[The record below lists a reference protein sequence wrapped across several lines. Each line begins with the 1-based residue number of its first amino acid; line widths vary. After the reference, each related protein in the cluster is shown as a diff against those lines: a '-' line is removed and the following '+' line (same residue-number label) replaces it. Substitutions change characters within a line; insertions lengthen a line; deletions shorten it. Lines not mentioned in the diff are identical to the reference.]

1 MTETE
6 KQQIISL
13 VLQALKTNSLTI
25 EQLTDT
31 TELSKDMYVE
41 VSGGRKISIDLLSST
56 IAKMVNGDFD
66 ALVEN
71 VNKIAKDLSDGDAEL
86 LKRITGV
93 SDKSNP
99 LTDPFKSIGSFTTI
113 GSFKDK
119 LKTMYSGDSSIGNYR
134 CILSVD
140 SSKIPVNIQI
150 ERLELNKVCQSFTSC
165 IQLATMSDNAEGV
178 YLGTVCTN
186 SRIGIVSN
194 ESVTWGKWTSVINDF
209 EERIGKANGIAPL
222 NEESKVP
229 SECLPEPLSLGE
241 GEEEAFPGNRGKSL
255 EDTMKNIPS
264 DIIKPGSFSV
274 LSDASYLNVYFKKV
288 SKTTGKETDDSF
300 RLPSATLEQAGLLSA
315 EDKQAL
321 EDMKS
326 GTPADDVTHPIVIV
340 DEIRPL
346 KDGYYTL
353 ETAIAAVVSS
363 QQETGINYERTGLI
377 ITYKTGEYEME
388 TRQFQGAVSDFNEV
402 ALWKNF
408 GGEGSKVELGDAPEE
423 GGDKALST
431 GGAYDCIPVDFSL
444 DTETEGVVKIQMVN
458 AKGEGVG
465 EEKQFL
471 VGTGGGGG
479 GGGTI
484 VAIAFESSPVY
495 GAYGSPIKG
504 RAAVRSVTS
513 GGGIE
518 TENSIETLE
527 IVDRDSGLTVWA
539 ERVNRPSSG
548 DLTDYTFELDFTS
561 FFTAAGSRK
570 FKLVATDDSGNTGS
584 KNISVTAVDIT
595 CTCVQVLQYSP
606 DTPVTPTTGSVTI
619 PLYKFA
625 NNQSDKGISVRVD
638 IKINGEWHLL
648 ATTAVN
654 DSFTHSI
661 TLHPS
666 ELGLSH
672 GSYPLRIQGT
682 DIASGAKGNTIYTA
696 VMVVEEGNETPIVS
710 LRYDDTTGGTVRLYD
725 TLKLD
730 VAVYVPG
737 KSQSHV
743 AIFANG
749 IQFTQLLALNTR
761 SYSVSQQIK
770 GYADGTAVTYN
781 AIVSAVSSDNII
793 VTVDG
798 SAIDAE
804 LTSGTIYDFDFS
816 GRSNDE
822 ADHSITSNG
831 YELKLAG
838 ANFTSNGFGTF
849 LGKNCLRIA
858 ENVTGQLNH
867 YMFGSSMLEATGGAI
882 QFTFATKNVKD
893 KNAKLMECYDESSGA
908 GFYVTGS
915 KVGIYCKNGIRSR
928 EERSYEQGKEIT
940 AAIVVEPTSIYIER
954 GGIKYSMICLYLDGE
969 RVAALGYVGGTGN
982 LFQDRNIKFN
992 GERGDL
998 YLYNLCAWNTYF
1010 EWAQAHK
1017 NYLVRLTDTE
1027 IMVKEYEFE
1036 NVLVSQTAEGTTML
1050 RPSAAEL
1057 YARGIPYIVEVASDE
1072 SFNEFDNGVSTSDN
1086 FTVDLYYYDPVHPW
1100 RSFVARGV
1108 RKRRQGTTSAKRC
1121 KKNPR
1126 YYLGKAKEIVPL
1138 FPDYTNADALLTYAL
1153 FKQKKVRV
1161 GENTIPVDIIT
1172 VKIDFSDSSG
1182 VNDCGTCDMMNYTY
1196 RSLGGDYLTPAQR
1209 FFDGTYDL
1217 GDIHI
1222 EGLEMNHSTANHPV
1236 CVFRSTSDTLQN
1248 VYFEARGNWKEDKGE
1263 QTALGFMNTP
1273 GYNLG
1278 CLNYQ
1283 DASFVEFFGRA
1294 EETLDQIEE
1303 RFKATDGLDTGMLYL
1318 LSLYCGRDYRFM
1330 RYVDGAWKDTT
1341 GSMYQEDGKW
1351 LIEGDVLNPVE
1362 GFELLVYQGMCWW
1375 RGVSSVEDMMKP
1387 SSMKSSWVQ
1396 KLIDKGEIS
1405 GDTFPA
1411 WTYYFE
1417 CMVDND
1423 QLAIDYALGKKV
1435 PYQLYN
1441 MLRFCDTCNKDNDAQ
1456 WQENWRNNLR
1466 LHANPKSVMSYYGF
1480 TDYACGKDQQ
1490 AKNMQPM
1497 WFLESGA
1504 SVTKGVYSPNALI
1517 MYLNK
1522 IYDADGV
1529 NDKDNDGG
1537 CDTDPE
1543 VDPGKPST
1551 DTYTNPFAGWNS
1563 ILWVCCREQQEVLLV
1578 DGNTIDL
1585 RTVIAAM
1592 RSCQIEVDGQMMK
1605 PFSPDG
1611 AIYFYCT
1618 KRQLVWPKVVSSYD
1632 GYRKYIQYTATSDA
1646 IYFYALQGLGLT
1658 SLPAFIR
1665 TRWRIR
1671 DGYYQTGDFFSGV
1684 LSGRI
1689 ACGADA
1695 TITIMAAATGYF
1707 GVGNDASGNLS
1718 ESCYLEA
1725 GQSYTFTNF
1734 AKDEGALLYIYQADR
1749 MSSSIDLSALTL
1761 SDNFDFS
1768 VMSLV
1773 ETLVTGG
1780 ENHVER
1786 SMGYNKLAAYMLGD
1800 LPFLTTLDIRNTGA
1814 KSLDASKCPR
1824 IEHIHT
1830 EGSVLENLTL
1840 AETSPINDISLPPT
1854 MTSLRFVG
1862 LPELTYTGL
1871 SAPSGLQ
1878 IESMPNVQRLRLE
1891 TSPKLDAIQM
1901 LRDVLASQ
1909 TESRKLSMLRISN
1922 MTLKADGSELL
1933 AILEYGVAGMDE
1945 DGNRQDKPVVNGT
1958 YELTVIRET
1967 DEIESLESGIDGLVI
1982 LTVIDAYID
1991 LINWFNNE
1999 SYGGE
2004 PYYDNVT
2011 LDNINEVLEYYN
2023 GETYEEYLER
2033 FAEDNMDINDLIN
2046 K

>member
-1 MTETE
+1 
-6 KQQIISL
+6 
-13 VLQALKTNSLTI
+13 
-25 EQLTDT
+25 
-31 TELSKDMYVE
+31 
-41 VSGGRKISIDLLSST
+41 
-56 IAKMVNGDFD
+56 
-66 ALVEN
+66 
-71 VNKIAKDLSDGDAEL
+71 
-86 LKRITGV
+86 
-93 SDKSNP
+93 
-99 LTDPFKSIGSFTTI
+99 
-113 GSFKDK
+113 
-119 LKTMYSGDSSIGNYR
+119 
-134 CILSVD
+134 
-140 SSKIPVNIQI
+140 
-150 ERLELNKVCQSFTSC
+150 
-165 IQLATMSDNAEGV
+165 MSDDAEGV
-178 YLGTVCTN
+178 YLGTVCTI
-186 SRIGIVSN
+186 SRIGIVSGG
-194 ESVTWGKWTSVINDF
+194 SVTWDEWTSVINDF
-209 EERIGKANGIAPL
+209 KESIGKANGIAPL
-222 NEESKVP
+222 NEEGKIP
-229 SECLPEPLSLGE
+229 SEHLPEPLSFGE
-241 GEEEAFPGNRGKSL
+241 GAEDAFPGNRGKTL
-255 EDTMKNIPS
+255 EDTMANVPS
-264 DIIKPGSFSV
+264 DIIRPDSFSV
-274 LSDASYLNVYFKKV
+274 QKDPAYLDVSFKKV
-288 SKTTGKETDDSF
+288 SKTTGEETDAGF
-300 RLPSATLEQAGLLSA
+300 RLPSATLEEAGLMSA
-315 EDKQAL
+315 GDKQAL
-321 EDMKS
+321 EDMRNS
-326 GTPADDVTHPIVIV
+326 TPEDDVTHPVVIV
-340 DEIRPL
+340 DEVSPL
-346 KDGYYTL
+346 KDGYHTL
-353 ETAIAAVVSS
+353 ETAIAALVAS
-363 QQETGINYERTGLI
+363 QQATGVNYQRTGII

-388 TRQFQGAVSDFNEV
+388 TRQFHGTVSDFETV
-402 ALWKNF
+402 PLWRPF
-408 GGEGSKVELGDAPEE
+408 GGGGSSVVETSDEPADA
-423 GGDKALST
+423 GKDAFST
-431 GGAYDCIPVDFSL
+431 GGAYSYLPANLDV
-444 DTETEGVVKIQMVN
+444 DTETDGIVKLQMRN
-458 AKGEGVG
+458 AAGETLGDEV
-465 EEKQFL
+465 QFAI
-471 VGTGGGGG
+471 GTGGGGQT
-479 GGGTI
+479 GGTI
-484 VAIAFESSPVY
+484 VTIAFQSTPVY
-495 GAYGSPIKG
+495 GSYGSAL
-504 RAAVRSVTS
+504 RTFAAIRSVTS
-513 GGGIE
+513 NGVESSDNLIE
-518 TENSIETLE
+518 KLE
-527 IVDRDSGLTVWA
+527 LVDRESGLTVWA
-539 ERVNRPSSG
+539 ESVNKASSG
-548 DLTDYTFELDFTS
+548 DMSDFSFELDFTAY
-561 FFTAAGSRK
+561 FTAAGTRK
-570 FKLVATDDSGNTGS
+570 FKLTATDESGNTGS
-584 KNISVTAVDIT
+584 RNVNVTAVDVT
-595 CTCVQVLQYSP
+595 CTCVQVLQYST
-606 DTPVTPTTGSVTI
+606 DTSVSPTTESVSI

-625 NNQSDKGISVRVD
+625 NNQSDKGISARVD
-638 IKINGEWHLL
+638 IKIDGEWQPLSV
-648 ATTAVN
+648 ATVN
-654 DSFTHSI
+654 DSFTHSV
-661 TLHPS
+661 TLRPS
-666 ELGLSH
+666 ALGLSH
-672 GSYPLRIQGT
+672 GSHPLRIQGT
-682 DIASGAKGNTIYTA
+682 DIASGTKGNTVYTA
-696 VMVVEEGNETPIVS
+696 VMVAEEGNDTPIVS
-710 LRYDDTTGGTVRLYD
+710 LRYDDMTGGTVRLYD

-730 VAVYVPG
+730 VAVYAPG

-743 AIFANG
+743 ALFANG
-749 IQFTQLLALNTR
+749 TQFTQLLALNTR

-781 AIVSAVSSDNII
+781 AIAGGVSSDDVI

-804 LTSGTIYDFDFS
+804 LTSGTVYDFDFL

-822 ADHSITSNG
+822 ADHGILSNG
-831 YELKLAG
+831 YELKLSG
-838 ANFTSNGFGTF
+838 ANYTTNGFGTF
-849 LGKNCLRIA
+849 LGKNCLRVA
-858 ENVTGQLNH
+858 ENVTGSLNH

-893 KNAKLMECYDESSGA
+893 RNAKLMECYDENSGA

-915 KVGIYCKNGIRSR
+915 KVGIYCKNGVRAR

-940 AAIVVEPTSIYIER
+940 AAVVIEPANIYVER
-954 GGIKYSMICLYLDGE
+954 GGVRYSMICLYLNGE
-969 RVAALGYVGGTGN
+969 RVATLGYTGGTGN
-982 LFQDRNIKFN
+982 LFQDRDIRFSGKK
-992 GERGDL
+992 GDL

-1036 NVLVSQTAEGTTML
+1036 NVLVPQTAEGTTML

-1057 YARGIPYIVEVASDE
+1057 YARGIPYVVEVASDA
-1072 SFNEFDNGVSTSDN
+1072 SFDEFDNGVSTSDN
-1086 FTVDLYYYDPVHPW
+1086 FTVDIYYYDPLHPW
-1100 RSFVARGV
+1100 RSFVARGI

-1126 YYLGKAKEIVPL
+1126 YYLGRAVEILPL
-1138 FPDYTNADALLTYAL
+1138 FPEYTNADALLSYAL
-1153 FKQKKVRV
+1153 FRQKKVRV

-1222 EGLEMNHSTANHPV
+1222 DGLEMNHSTANHPV

-1283 DASFVEFFGRA
+1283 DESFVEFFGNPG
-1294 EETLDQIEE
+1294 ETLDRIEE
-1303 RFKATDGLDTGMLYL
+1303 RFKATDGLDTGMPYL

-1330 RYVDGAWKDTT
+1330 RYVDGVWKDTT
-1341 GSMYQEDGKW
+1341 GSMYQENGKW
-1351 LIEGDVLNPVE
+1351 TIEGDVLNPVE
-1362 GFELLVYQGMCWW
+1362 GFELLVYQDMCWW

-1387 SSMKSSWVQ
+1387 GTMKSSWVQ

-1405 GDTFPA
+1405 GDMFPA
-1411 WTYYFE
+1411 WTYHFE

-1423 QLAIDYALGKKV
+1423 QLAIAYALGKKV
-1435 PYQLYN
+1435 PYQLYD
-1441 MLRFCDTCNKDNDAQ
+1441 MLRFCHTCDKDYNAD
-1456 WQENWRNNLR
+1456 WRENWRDNLR

-1497 WFLESGA
+1497 WFMEGGA
-1504 SVTKGVYSPNALI
+1504 SVTKGAYSPNALI

-1543 VDPGKPST
+1543 VDPGQPST

-1563 ILWVCCREQQEVLLV
+1563 ILWVCCREQQEVLLA
-1578 DGNTIDL
+1578 DGSATDL

-1592 RSCQIEVDGQMMK
+1592 RSCQIAVDGQMLK
-1605 PFSPDG
+1605 PFSPEG

-1646 IYFYALQGLGLT
+1646 IYFYALQGLGQT
-1658 SLPAFIR
+1658 SLPVFIR

-1689 ACGADA
+1689 ACGQDA
-1695 TITIMAAATGYF
+1695 TITVTAAATGYF

-1734 AKDEGALLYIYQADR
+1734 AKGEGALLYIYQADR
-1749 MSSSIDLSALTL
+1749 MSGIDLSALTL

-1786 SMGYNKLAAYMLGD
+1786 SMGYNKLVAYMLGD

-1830 EGSVLENLTL
+1830 DGSALEGITL
-1840 AETSPINDISLPPT
+1840 AETSPINDISLPTT
-1854 MTSLRFVG
+1854 MASVRFVG

-1871 SAPSGLQ
+1871 AAPSGLQ
-1878 IESMPNVQRLRLE
+1878 ITSMPNVQRLRLE
-1891 TSPKLDAIQM
+1891 TSPKLDAVQM

-1909 TESRKLSMLRISN
+1909 TESRKLTMLRISD
-1922 MTLKADGSELL
+1922 MGLKADGSELL
-1933 AILEYGVAGMDE
+1933 AILEYGIAGMDE
-1945 DGNRQDKPVVNGT
+1945 DGNRQVKPVVGGT

-1967 DEIESLESGIDGLVI
+1967 DEIKSLESGIDGLVI

-1991 LINWFNNE
+1991 LINKFNNG

-2004 PYYDNVT
+2004 PYYDNIT

-2023 GETYEEYLER
+2023 GESYGEYLDR
-2033 FAEDNMDINDLIN
+2033 FAEENMDINDLIN

>member
-1 MTETE
+1 MTESE

-31 TELSKDMYVE
+31 TELSKEMYVE

-66 ALVEN
+66 ALVRN
-71 VNKIAKDLSDGDAEL
+71 VDKIAKDLSDGDAEL

-93 SDKSNP
+93 SDKSTP
-99 LTDPFKSIGSFTTI
+99 LTDPFKSIGTFTAI

-119 LKTMYSGDSSIGNYR
+119 LRTMYSGDSSIGNYR

-150 ERLELNKVCQSFTSC
+150 ERLELDKVCQSFTSC

-178 YLGTVCTN
+178 YLGTVCTI
-186 SRIGIVSN
+186 SRIGIVSGG
-194 ESVTWGKWTSVINDF
+194 SVTWDKWTSVISDF
-209 EERIGKANGIAPL
+209 EERIGKANGITPL
-222 NEESKVP
+222 DEEGKVP
-229 SECLPEPLSLGE
+229 SEYLPEPLSLGE
-241 GEEEAFPGNRGKSL
+241 GEEEAFPGNRGKAL

-264 DIIKPGSFSV
+264 DIIKPDSFSV
-274 LSDASYLNVYFKKV
+274 LPDASYLNVHFKKV
-288 SKTTGKETDDSF
+288 SKTTGSVTDDSF
-300 RLPSATLEQAGLLSA
+300 RLPSATLEQAGLMSA

-326 GTPADDVTHPIVIV
+326 GTPTDDVTHPVVIV

-353 ETAIAAVVSS
+353 ETAIAAIVSY
-363 QQETGINYERTGLI
+363 QQESGINYERTGLI

-408 GGEGSKVELGDAPEE
+408 GGGGLKVELGDAPEE

-471 VGTGGGGG
+471 VGTGGGSG

-527 IVDRDSGLTVWA
+527 IVDRDSGLTVWT

-548 DLTDYTFELDFTS
+548 DLTDYSFELDFTP

-606 DTPVTPTTGSVTI
+606 DTPVTPTTGSVSI

-625 NNQSDKGISVRVD
+625 NNQSDKGISAQVD
-638 IKINGEWHLL
+638 IKINGEWKPVS
-648 ATTAVN
+648 TVTVN
-654 DSFTHSI
+654 DSFTHSV
-661 TLHPS
+661 TLRPS

-682 DIASGAKGNTIYTA
+682 DIASGAKGNTVYTA

-710 LRYDDTTGGTVRLYD
+710 LRYDDTTGGTIRLYD

-730 VAVYVPG
+730 VAVYAPG

-749 IQFTQLLALNTR
+749 TQFTQLLVLNTR
-761 SYSVSQQIK
+761 SYSISQQIK
-770 GYADGTAVTYN
+770 GYADGTEIAYHAKVDN
-781 AIVSAVSSDNII
+781 VSSDTIT
-793 VTVDG
+793 VTVSG

-816 GRSNDE
+816 GRSNDD
-822 ADHSITSNG
+822 ADHSIVSNG
-831 YELKLAG
+831 YELKLSG
-838 ANFTSNGFGTF
+838 ANYTTNGFGTF
-849 LGKNCLRIA
+849 LGKNCLRVA
-858 ENVTGQLNH
+858 ENVTGSLNH

-882 QFTFATKNVKD
+882 QFTFASKNVKD
-893 KNAKLMECYDESSGA
+893 KNAKLIECYDENSGA

-915 KVGIYCKNGIRSR
+915 KVGIYCKNGVRAR
-928 EERSYEQGKEIT
+928 EERSYEQVKEVT
-940 AAIVVEPTSIYIER
+940 AAIVIEPTTVYVER
-954 GGIKYSMICLYLDGE
+954 GGVKYSQMCLYLNGE
-969 RVAALGYVGGTGN
+969 HVCTLGYVGGSGN
-982 LFQDRNIKFN
+982 LFQEQNIKFN
-992 GERGDL
+992 GKKGDL
-998 YLYNLCAWNTYF
+998 YLFNLCAWNTYF

-1017 NYLVRLTDTE
+1017 NYLVRLTDTN

-1057 YARGIPYIVEVASDE
+1057 YARGIPYIVEVDSEE

-1086 FTVDLYYYDPVHPW
+1086 FTIDLYYYDPLHPW
-1100 RSFVARGV
+1100 RSFVARGI
-1108 RKRRQGTTSAKRC
+1108 RKRRQGTTSAKRP

-1126 YYLGKAKEIVPL
+1126 YYLSKAKSIEPL

-1161 GENTIPVDIIT
+1161 GENTIPVDLIT

-1182 VNDCGTCDMMNYTY
+1182 VNDCGTCDMMNHAY
-1196 RSLGGDYLTPAQR
+1196 RALGGDYLTPAQR
-1209 FFDGTYDL
+1209 FYDGTYDL
-1217 GDIHI
+1217 GDIHL
-1222 EGLEMNHSTANHPV
+1222 EGLQMNHSTANHPV

-1248 VYFEARGNWKEDKGE
+1248 VYYEAKGNWKEDKGE

-1273 GYNLG
+1273 GYNKG

-1283 DASFVEFFGRA
+1283 DGNFTEFIGEA
-1294 EETLDQIEE
+1294 GETLDQVEA
-1303 RFKATDGLDTGMLYL
+1303 RFKETEGLDTGMPYL
-1318 LSLYCGRDYRFM
+1318 LSLHCGRNYRFM

-1341 GSMYQEDGKW
+1341 GSMYQKNGNW
-1351 LIEGDVLNPVE
+1351 VVEGDVLNPVE

-1387 SSMKSSWVQ
+1387 STMKSSWVQ

-1435 PYQLYN
+1435 PYQLYD
-1441 MLRFCDTCNKDNDAQ
+1441 MLRFCDTCDKEKHAN
-1456 WQENWRNNLR
+1456 WRENWRNNLYK
-1466 LHANPKSVMSYYGF
+1466 HANPKSVMSYYGF
-1480 TDYACGKDQQ
+1480 TDYCCGKDQQ
-1490 AKNMQPM
+1490 AKNKQPM
-1497 WFLESGA
+1497 WFLEDGA
-1504 SVTKGVYSPNALI
+1504 SVTKGVYSENALI

-1563 ILWVCCREQQEVLLV
+1563 ILWVCCREQQEVLLA
-1578 DGNTIDL
+1578 DSSTIDL

-1618 KRQLVWPKVVSSYD
+1618 KRQMVWPKVVSSYD

-1689 ACGADA
+1689 ACGQDA
-1695 TITIMAAATGYF
+1695 TITITAAATGYF

-1749 MSSSIDLSALTL
+1749 MSSIDLSALTL

-1773 ETLVTGG
+1773 ETIITGG
-1780 ENHVER
+1780 ETHVER
-1786 SMGYNKLAAYMLGD
+1786 PMGYNKLETYMLGD
-1800 LPFLTTLDIRNTGA
+1800 LPFLKTLDIRNTGA

-1824 IEHIHT
+1824 IEHIQT
-1830 EGSVLENLTL
+1830 EGSVLENITL

-1854 MTSLRFVG
+1854 MTSIRFVG

-1871 SAPSGLQ
+1871 SASSGLQ
-1878 IESMPNVQRLRLE
+1878 IESMPNVGRLRLE
-1891 TSPKLDAIQM
+1891 TSPKLNAIQM

-1933 AILEYGVAGMDE
+1933 ALLEYGVAGMDE

-1958 YELTVIRET
+1958 YHLTVIRET
-1967 DEIESLESGIDGLVI
+1967 GEIESLESGIDGLVI
-1982 LTVIDAYID
+1982 FTVIDAYID

>member
-1138 FPDYTNADALLTYAL
+1138 FPDYTN
-1153 FKQKKVRV
+1153 V
-1161 GENTIPVDIIT
+1161 
-1172 VKIDFSDSSG
+1172 
-1182 VNDCGTCDMMNYTY
+1182 
-1196 RSLGGDYLTPAQR
+1196 
-1209 FFDGTYDL
+1209 
-1217 GDIHI
+1217 
-1222 EGLEMNHSTANHPV
+1222 
-1236 CVFRSTSDTLQN
+1236 
-1248 VYFEARGNWKEDKGE
+1248 
-1263 QTALGFMNTP
+1263 
-1273 GYNLG
+1273 
-1278 CLNYQ
+1278 
-1283 DASFVEFFGRA
+1283 
-1294 EETLDQIEE
+1294 
-1303 RFKATDGLDTGMLYL
+1303 
-1318 LSLYCGRDYRFM
+1318 
-1330 RYVDGAWKDTT
+1330 
-1341 GSMYQEDGKW
+1341 
-1351 LIEGDVLNPVE
+1351 
-1362 GFELLVYQGMCWW
+1362 
-1375 RGVSSVEDMMKP
+1375 
-1387 SSMKSSWVQ
+1387 
-1396 KLIDKGEIS
+1396 
-1405 GDTFPA
+1405 
-1411 WTYYFE
+1411 
-1417 CMVDND
+1417 
-1423 QLAIDYALGKKV
+1423 
-1435 PYQLYN
+1435 
-1441 MLRFCDTCNKDNDAQ
+1441 
-1456 WQENWRNNLR
+1456 
-1466 LHANPKSVMSYYGF
+1466 
-1480 TDYACGKDQQ
+1480 
-1490 AKNMQPM
+1490 
-1497 WFLESGA
+1497 
-1504 SVTKGVYSPNALI
+1504 
-1517 MYLNK
+1517 
-1522 IYDADGV
+1522 
-1529 NDKDNDGG
+1529 
-1537 CDTDPE
+1537 
-1543 VDPGKPST
+1543 
-1551 DTYTNPFAGWNS
+1551 
-1563 ILWVCCREQQEVLLV
+1563 
-1578 DGNTIDL
+1578 
-1585 RTVIAAM
+1585 
-1592 RSCQIEVDGQMMK
+1592 
-1605 PFSPDG
+1605 
-1611 AIYFYCT
+1611 
-1618 KRQLVWPKVVSSYD
+1618 
-1632 GYRKYIQYTATSDA
+1632 
-1646 IYFYALQGLGLT
+1646 
-1658 SLPAFIR
+1658 
-1665 TRWRIR
+1665 
-1671 DGYYQTGDFFSGV
+1671 
-1684 LSGRI
+1684 
-1689 ACGADA
+1689 
-1695 TITIMAAATGYF
+1695 
-1707 GVGNDASGNLS
+1707 
-1718 ESCYLEA
+1718 
-1725 GQSYTFTNF
+1725 
-1734 AKDEGALLYIYQADR
+1734 
-1749 MSSSIDLSALTL
+1749 
-1761 SDNFDFS
+1761 
-1768 VMSLV
+1768 
-1773 ETLVTGG
+1773 
-1780 ENHVER
+1780 
-1786 SMGYNKLAAYMLGD
+1786 
-1800 LPFLTTLDIRNTGA
+1800 
-1814 KSLDASKCPR
+1814 
-1824 IEHIHT
+1824 
-1830 EGSVLENLTL
+1830 
-1840 AETSPINDISLPPT
+1840 
-1854 MTSLRFVG
+1854 
-1862 LPELTYTGL
+1862 
-1871 SAPSGLQ
+1871 
-1878 IESMPNVQRLRLE
+1878 
-1891 TSPKLDAIQM
+1891 
-1901 LRDVLASQ
+1901 
-1909 TESRKLSMLRISN
+1909 
-1922 MTLKADGSELL
+1922 
-1933 AILEYGVAGMDE
+1933 
-1945 DGNRQDKPVVNGT
+1945 
-1958 YELTVIRET
+1958 
-1967 DEIESLESGIDGLVI
+1967 
-1982 LTVIDAYID
+1982 
-1991 LINWFNNE
+1991 
-1999 SYGGE
+1999 
-2004 PYYDNVT
+2004 
-2011 LDNINEVLEYYN
+2011 
-2023 GETYEEYLER
+2023 
-2033 FAEDNMDINDLIN
+2033 
-2046 K
+2046 

>member
-992 GERGDL
+992 GER
-998 YLYNLCAWNTYF
+998 
-1010 EWAQAHK
+1010 
-1017 NYLVRLTDTE
+1017 
-1027 IMVKEYEFE
+1027 
-1036 NVLVSQTAEGTTML
+1036 
-1050 RPSAAEL
+1050 RPL
-1057 YARGIPYIVEVASDE
+1057 
-1072 SFNEFDNGVSTSDN
+1072 
-1086 FTVDLYYYDPVHPW
+1086 
-1100 RSFVARGV
+1100 
-1108 RKRRQGTTSAKRC
+1108 
-1121 KKNPR
+1121 
-1126 YYLGKAKEIVPL
+1126 PL
-1138 FPDYTNADALLTYAL
+1138 
-1153 FKQKKVRV
+1153 
-1161 GENTIPVDIIT
+1161 
-1172 VKIDFSDSSG
+1172 
-1182 VNDCGTCDMMNYTY
+1182 
-1196 RSLGGDYLTPAQR
+1196 
-1209 FFDGTYDL
+1209 
-1217 GDIHI
+1217 
-1222 EGLEMNHSTANHPV
+1222 
-1236 CVFRSTSDTLQN
+1236 
-1248 VYFEARGNWKEDKGE
+1248 
-1263 QTALGFMNTP
+1263 
-1273 GYNLG
+1273 
-1278 CLNYQ
+1278 
-1283 DASFVEFFGRA
+1283 
-1294 EETLDQIEE
+1294 
-1303 RFKATDGLDTGMLYL
+1303 
-1318 LSLYCGRDYRFM
+1318 
-1330 RYVDGAWKDTT
+1330 
-1341 GSMYQEDGKW
+1341 
-1351 LIEGDVLNPVE
+1351 
-1362 GFELLVYQGMCWW
+1362 
-1375 RGVSSVEDMMKP
+1375 
-1387 SSMKSSWVQ
+1387 
-1396 KLIDKGEIS
+1396 
-1405 GDTFPA
+1405 
-1411 WTYYFE
+1411 
-1417 CMVDND
+1417 
-1423 QLAIDYALGKKV
+1423 
-1435 PYQLYN
+1435 
-1441 MLRFCDTCNKDNDAQ
+1441 
-1456 WQENWRNNLR
+1456 
-1466 LHANPKSVMSYYGF
+1466 
-1480 TDYACGKDQQ
+1480 
-1490 AKNMQPM
+1490 
-1497 WFLESGA
+1497 
-1504 SVTKGVYSPNALI
+1504 
-1517 MYLNK
+1517 
-1522 IYDADGV
+1522 
-1529 NDKDNDGG
+1529 
-1537 CDTDPE
+1537 
-1543 VDPGKPST
+1543 
-1551 DTYTNPFAGWNS
+1551 
-1563 ILWVCCREQQEVLLV
+1563 
-1578 DGNTIDL
+1578 
-1585 RTVIAAM
+1585 
-1592 RSCQIEVDGQMMK
+1592 
-1605 PFSPDG
+1605 
-1611 AIYFYCT
+1611 
-1618 KRQLVWPKVVSSYD
+1618 
-1632 GYRKYIQYTATSDA
+1632 
-1646 IYFYALQGLGLT
+1646 
-1658 SLPAFIR
+1658 
-1665 TRWRIR
+1665 
-1671 DGYYQTGDFFSGV
+1671 
-1684 LSGRI
+1684 
-1689 ACGADA
+1689 
-1695 TITIMAAATGYF
+1695 
-1707 GVGNDASGNLS
+1707 
-1718 ESCYLEA
+1718 
-1725 GQSYTFTNF
+1725 
-1734 AKDEGALLYIYQADR
+1734 
-1749 MSSSIDLSALTL
+1749 
-1761 SDNFDFS
+1761 
-1768 VMSLV
+1768 
-1773 ETLVTGG
+1773 
-1780 ENHVER
+1780 
-1786 SMGYNKLAAYMLGD
+1786 
-1800 LPFLTTLDIRNTGA
+1800 
-1814 KSLDASKCPR
+1814 
-1824 IEHIHT
+1824 
-1830 EGSVLENLTL
+1830 
-1840 AETSPINDISLPPT
+1840 
-1854 MTSLRFVG
+1854 
-1862 LPELTYTGL
+1862 
-1871 SAPSGLQ
+1871 
-1878 IESMPNVQRLRLE
+1878 
-1891 TSPKLDAIQM
+1891 
-1901 LRDVLASQ
+1901 
-1909 TESRKLSMLRISN
+1909 
-1922 MTLKADGSELL
+1922 
-1933 AILEYGVAGMDE
+1933 
-1945 DGNRQDKPVVNGT
+1945 
-1958 YELTVIRET
+1958 
-1967 DEIESLESGIDGLVI
+1967 
-1982 LTVIDAYID
+1982 
-1991 LINWFNNE
+1991 
-1999 SYGGE
+1999 
-2004 PYYDNVT
+2004 
-2011 LDNINEVLEYYN
+2011 
-2023 GETYEEYLER
+2023 
-2033 FAEDNMDINDLIN
+2033 
-2046 K
+2046 